1 MTAYKTNQ
9 KYESIKITYPAFY
22 NSPLTLSANRI
33 SIANLLSELT
43 KAAFYQSKVKQKD
56 SIISRFQNNYSDF
69 SVDSSSDN
77 LFDLYVASV
86 EAISD
91 LGFATNSA
99 KIFQLDKDLFKFYK
113 KIKNLELDD
122 IIYKIIEYKVSQL

>member
-1 MTAYKTNQ
+1 MAAYKTNQ
-9 KYESIKITYPAFY
+9 KYESIKITYPVFY

-113 KIKNLELDD
+113 KIKNLELDN
-122 IIYKIIEYKVSQL
+122 IICKIIEYKVSQL